1 MRPHKLVIGHSGDV
15 SWWSLERWTPFVQ
28 ANNIHCDHLIYWD
41 KYYQWC
47 GVYVDFTWSSS
58 IFIELSCWNCW
69 TIMNIV
75 RQIQIHVCAIFTV
88 QTSVYVMCHK
98 RLAEEYIELWVW
110 FCASKIHSSN
120 IWQVLHALHFAWN
133 KLIFNSY

>member
-1 MRPHKLVIGHSGDV
+1 MRPHKLVIIGHSGDV

-28 ANNIHCDHLIYWD
+28 VNNIHCDHLIYWV

-58 IFIELSCWNCW
+58 IYIELSCWNCW

-98 RLAEEYIELWVW
+98 RLAEEYIQLYDSVRLR
-110 FCASKIHSSN
+110 FTHQTSDSYYM
-120 IWQVLHALHFAWN
+120 HFILLETN
-133 KLIFNSY
+133 